1 MFATREQLIDAGAT
15 IIMDAYEGG
24 SCGLASWA
32 VTYGTY
38 KWAST
43 NGDSKLGERMTSAS
57 VTLYELDKCEP
68 QDEEGEE
75 GTGFWSWGQWFK
87 FGKPLPIDAEMVAD
101 FIVAVATGKH
111 DLSKAPEYGRL
122 SDSTLKALILA
133 YYNIGDP
140 FAEWDCMN
148 ADQVIQ
154 TILLGEVVYG

>member
-15 IIMDAYEGG
+15 IIIDAYEGG

-32 VTYGTY
+32 CSYGTY
-38 KWAST
+38 KWASEK
-43 NGDSKLGERMTSAS
+43 GDSELGERMTGAS
-57 VTLYELDKCEP
+57 VTLYELEACEP

-75 GTGFWSWGQWFK
+75 GTGFWSWGQWLK

-111 DLSKAPEYGRL
+111 DLSKAPEYGRMN
-122 SDSTLKALILA
+122 DSTLKALILA

-140 FAEWDCMN
+140 FADWDCIN

-154 TILLGEVVYG
+154 TMLLGEVVYG